1 MLEYIDQSGELP
13 LFLERMLPENP
24 DLRLEVAGD
33 YLQAERFTALR
44 RQLLDRVAVGLNVS
58 ELPLAD
64 IHHVQAQIYQLQ
76 GSPQQAYQSYRSAL
90 ELQPGQSEW
99 RFEFSELL
107 REMGDLQTAYA
118 QALQCCQEAP
128 HNVKYQEHVKTLASL
143 RLQRTK
149 QKKVTRSA
157 G

>member
-1 MLEYIDQSGELP
+1 MLEYVDQSGELP
-13 LFLERMLPENP
+13 LFLERILPEIP

-33 YLQAERFTALR
+33 YLRAEKFTALR

-76 GSPQQAYQSYRSAL
+76 GSPQQAHQSYRSAL
-90 ELQPGQSEW
+90 QLQPGQSEW

-118 QALQCCQEAP
+118 QALQCSQEAP

-149 QKKVTRSA
+149 QKKVNRSA
-157 G
+157 E